1 VGEGSTESD
10 VRVPYFR
17 QESVA
22 AGAAFAFYLAAA
34 VVMTWPLAKAPS
46 RIGLPNMDVYGNA
59 WAMASVL
66 HQLVHDPRHLFDSNM
81 FFPWERSLAYAE
93 SLLPQ
98 ALQAAPVRALGGSAL
113 LAYNLVFLSTFAL
126 SGLGAYLLA
135 ADLSHSRA
143 SGFLAGL
150 AFAFCAYRW
159 DHVVHVQSLST
170 QWLPL
175 ALWFARRSLR
185 RGRALD
191 LAGLGVSTLL
201 QVLSSGYYG
210 MLLLWALGLTFAWV
224 AWRTRDLRPFL
235 RPAAAVVAAVALAAP
250 VFWQYRAMQVKHGFS
265 RSRREAIAWSARPQS
280 YIEPG
285 VSASWPHTVALSR
298 VARDGEPLF
307 PGTWPL
313 AFGLWGLVRFRR
325 HPDGALALAW
335 TLLGFALS
343 LGPVLRVPGLELP
356 GPYELFRW
364 LPGGALLRTPSRLGV
379 LALLGLGVLAAMA
392 WGRDVAARR
401 HAAAWTALAAAV
413 IVLEAYPTG
422 LREQLRDMPRP
433 PASVEWL
440 ARAERGVVL
449 ELPWS
454 QPADSALYIYWST
467 GHWQPMV
474 NGYGSFDPPG
484 NADLGVVGHGWPSV
498 HTARVFRGY
507 GVRYLVVHAD
517 RLTDRRRERLASAA
531 LPEGVRLAASFAETR
546 VYELTPP

>member
-1 VGEGSTESD
+1 
-10 VRVPYFR
+10 
-17 QESVA
+17 
-22 AGAAFAFYLAAA
+22 
-34 VVMTWPLAKAPS
+34 
-46 RIGLPNMDVYGNA
+46 
-59 WAMASVL
+59 
-66 HQLVHDPRHLFDSNM
+66 
-81 FFPWERSLAYAE
+81 
-93 SLLPQ
+93 
-98 ALQAAPVRALGGSAL
+98 
-113 LAYNLVFLSTFAL
+113 
-126 SGLGAYLLA
+126 
-135 ADLSHSRA
+135 
-143 SGFLAGL
+143 
-150 AFAFCAYRW
+150 
-159 DHVVHVQSLST
+159 
-170 QWLPL
+170 
-175 ALWFARRSLR
+175 
-185 RGRALD
+185 
-191 LAGLGVSTLL
+191 
-201 QVLSSGYYG
+201 
-210 MLLLWALGLTFAWV
+210 
-224 AWRTRDLRPFL
+224 
-235 RPAAAVVAAVALAAP
+235 
-250 VFWQYRAMQVKHGFS
+250 
-265 RSRREAIAWSARPQS
+265 
-280 YIEPG
+280 
-285 VSASWPHTVALSR
+285 
-298 VARDGEPLF
+298 
-307 PGTWPL
+307 
-313 AFGLWGLVRFRR
+313 
-325 HPDGALALAW
+325 LAW

-343 LGPVLRVPGLELP
+343 LGPVLRVAGLELP